1 MVTLPTRLHY
11 ARLSWEVGTLLFAA
25 SAHGL
30 AVVSFAQNLQDFLR
44 CHPRKW
50 RSIVWRE
57 DALGLRDYREALRKW
72 LVTLEGELP
81 FPLDMRGSDFQKEV
95 WRALQTIPRGSVRTY
110 GQVAREI
117 GQPSAVR
124 AVAQACAANPLAL
137 VIPCHRVVRS
147 DGSLGGYRW
156 GQRRKRLI
164 LQHESQL

>member
-1 MVTLPTRLHY
+1 
-11 ARLSWEVGTLLFAA
+11 
-25 SAHGL
+25 
-30 AVVSFAQNLQDFLR
+30 
-44 CHPRKW
+44 
-50 RSIVWRE
+50 
-57 DALGLRDYREALRKW
+57 
-72 LVTLEGELP
+72 
-81 FPLDMRGSDFQKEV
+81 MRGSDFQKEV

-117 GQPSAVR
+117 GRPSAVR